1 MRVRIK
7 VCGVTRREDAR
18 LLAEAG
24 VDALGLNFVDGSPR
38 RLTAEGAAAI
48 VEGLPPFL
56 LRIGVFADA
65 SPEFVRQVADICG
78 LDWAQLHGR
87 ETPEQ
92 CARMP
97 VGWFKAHR
105 VGKSFRPDE
114 VLAYGRPFF
123 LLDGADDERLGGTG
137 RTFDWSVATAVA
149 QYGSVVL
156 AGGLTPENVGEAI
169 RVARPFAVDV
179 SSGVESSPGVKDPAR
194 VRLFCR
200 RVAEAGAALD
210 DSVPNEDPE

>member
-1 MRVRIK
+1 

-24 VDALGLNFVDGSPR
+24 VDALGLNFVEGSPR
-38 RLTAEGAAAI
+38 RLTAERAAAI

-56 LRIGVFADA
+56 LRVGVFADA
-65 SPEFVRQVADICG
+65 SPDFVRQVAEICG

-105 VGKSFRPDE
+105 VSRSFRPDE

-123 LLDGADDERLGGTG
+123 LLDGADEDRLGGTG
-137 RTFDWSVATAVA
+137 RTFDWNVAAAVA
-149 QYGSVVL
+149 RYGSVVL

-169 RVARPFAVDV
+169 RIARPFAVDV
-179 SSGVESSPGVKDPAR
+179 ASGVESSPGVKDAAR
-194 VRLFCR
+194 LRLFCR
-200 RVAEAGAALD
+200 RVADAAAALD
-210 DSVPNEDPE
+210 DAGPDGDPT

>member
-7 VCGVTRREDAR
+7 VCGVTRREDAQ
-18 LLAEAG
+18 LLAESG
-24 VDALGLNFVDGSPR
+24 VDALGLNFVEGSPR
-38 RLTAEGAAAI
+38 RLTIERAGAI

-56 LRIGVFADA
+56 LKVGVFADA
-65 SPEFVRQVADICG
+65 SPDFVRQVAASCG
-78 LDWAQLHGR
+78 LDWVQLHGR
-87 ETPEQ
+87 ETPAE

-105 VGKSFRPDE
+105 VGAGFHPDD

-123 LLDGADDERLGGTG
+123 LLDGDDGARLGGTG
-137 RTFDWSVATAVA
+137 RTFDWSLAGAAA
-149 QYGSVVL
+149 QHGSVVL

-169 RVARPFAVDV
+169 RIARPFAVDV

-194 VRLFCR
+194 LRLFCR

-210 DSVPNEDPE
+210 EDPA